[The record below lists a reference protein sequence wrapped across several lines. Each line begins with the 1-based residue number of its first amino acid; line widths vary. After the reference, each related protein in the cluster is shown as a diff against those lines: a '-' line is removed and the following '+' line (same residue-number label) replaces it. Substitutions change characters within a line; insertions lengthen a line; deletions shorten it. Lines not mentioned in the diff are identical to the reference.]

1 MTSKIIYIG
10 GVSASGKTSTVQSVV
25 ERLNQKYPGQIE
37 HINGGTELKKIAQEV
52 FGKNV
57 NSLNKRQ
64 LAKIRTLLYQRAV
77 DSTANVVLFVH
88 HFTHAPKTSA
98 EQRAIL
104 PNRPFSSILLPH
116 VKHFILIESQFNS
129 VRTRR
134 IVDRAKKPRRIGYK
148 DILRGIVS
156 QRIVARAVA
165 LEQHMSLTIVTN
177 KEGRA
182 QQTVRQIERIV
193 RRHL

>member
-10 GVSASGKTSTVQSVV
+10 GVSASGKTNTVQTVV
-25 ERLNQKYPGQIE
+25 ERLNREYPEQIE
-37 HINGGTELKKIAQEV
+37 HVNGGTELKKAAQEV
-52 FGKNV
+52 FGKSV
-57 NSLNKRQ
+57 NSLNNRQ
-64 LAKIRTLLYQRAV
+64 LAKIRTLLYQHAV
-77 DSTANVVLFVH
+77 DSIANVVLFVH

-98 EQRAIL
+98 EQSVII

-116 VKHFILIESQFNS
+116 VKHFILIESPLNA
-129 VRTRR
+129 VRIRR
-134 IVDRAKKPRRIGYK
+134 IVDSAKKPRLIGYE

-165 LEQHMSLTIVTN
+165 REQHIPLTIVTN